1 MNITKDENETIIYV
15 SIFATLIISVPR
27 ILIIFSEANPSI
39 ESKWNFNI
47 VETIF
52 QLFYQIFFCYS
63 VGLIAIKKIKN
74 KFSFNLNNVLIVCLI
89 FLISFIFWYV
99 GSNLQLLLF
108 NNIYN
113 EDLFLR
119 TYFLRLFLSTIII
132 LTTIKL
138 LLHNRQKIKDRDL
151 ENEKI
156 KSSYLNSKLEN
167 LKNQVNPHFL
177 FNSFA
182 NLSALI
188 NKDQQKATEYLSS
201 LSNVFRYSL
210 NNVNEQIVDL
220 SDELNLLKS
229 YMELYKIRMLNGL
242 SFKTDVLDTNKKILH
257 MSLQPLFENVIK
269 HNKISNQYPLT
280 IYLKQEGDKLIF
292 INDIN
297 KKKVLNSNGIGLT
310 NLNERYK
317 ILTGKGINI
326 KKRSEHFIVELPL
339 F

>member
-1 MNITKDENETIIYV
+1 M
-15 SIFATLIISVPR
+15 
-27 ILIIFSEANPSI
+27 
-39 ESKWNFNI
+39 
-47 VETIF
+47 
-52 QLFYQIFFCYS
+52 
-63 VGLIAIKKIKN
+63 
-74 KFSFNLNNVLIVCLI
+74 
-89 FLISFIFWYV
+89 
-99 GSNLQLLLF
+99 
-108 NNIYN
+108 
-113 EDLFLR
+113 
-119 TYFLRLFLSTIII
+119 
-132 LTTIKL
+132 
-138 LLHNRQKIKDRDL
+138 LHNRQKIKDRDL

>member
-63 VGLIAIKKIKN
+63 IGLIAIKKIKN

-119 TYFLRLFLSTIII
+119 TYFLRLFLSAIVI

-167 LKNQVNPHFL
+167 LKNQLNPHFL

-188 NKDQQKATEYLSS
+188 NKDQQKATKYLSS

-220 SDELNLLKS
+220 SDELDLLKS
-229 YMELYKIRMLNGL
+229 YMELYKIRMLKGL
-242 SFKTDVLDTNKKILH
+242 TFKIDVFDTKKKILH

-269 HNKISNQYPLT
+269 HNKISNHNPIT
-280 IYLKQEGDKLIF
+280 IYLKQEDDKLIF

-297 KKKVLNSNGIGLT
+297 KKKVINTSSIGLS

-317 ILTGKGINI
+317 ILTGKEINI
-326 KKRSEHFIVELPL
+326 EKRNEHFIVELPL
-339 F
+339 L